1 MLTMDEITN
10 ANEECDSMDSNFNP
24 NSCPIG
30 ILNEK
35 RIENL
40 GDHVNMAIER
50 LTEKVGEVKEDIT
63 TLSNNMDKKFESM
76 DSRFATI
83 DGKLESVD
91 KKFDAMEDKFNNR
104 VSDLKSKIPEM
115 VDDEMDHKKGAAASA
130 IIKWVFSGLIGG
142 VLISVLI
149 SWTKMKLGL

>member
-1 MLTMDEITN
+1 MDEITN

-40 GDHVNMAIER
+40 GDHVNMAIDR

-115 VDDEMDHKKGAAASA
+115 VDDEMDHKKGAVASA

>member
-1 MLTMDEITN
+1 MLAMDEITN

-50 LTEKVGEVKEDIT
+50 LTDKVGEVKEDIT
-63 TLSNNMDKKFESM
+63 TLSNSMDKKFDSM
-76 DSRFATI
+76 DQRFAAI
-83 DGKLESVD
+83 DSKLESVD
-91 KKFDAMEDKFNNR
+91 NKFDSIEDRFNDR
-104 VSDLKSKIPEM
+104 MSELKNHIPSI
-115 VDDEMDHKKGAAASA
+115 VDDEIDRKKGDAAAA
-130 IIKWVFSGLIGG
+130 VIKWVFSGLLGG

-149 SWTKMKLGL
+149 SWAKMKLGL